1 MAFTVDTPTLNELV
15 PKDAVYTIDWTDD
28 ADNGDYTV
36 NLYKGGVF
44 VDKIEDGIG
53 VKTYDWTPDAG
64 RTSGADYTIRVT
76 DSAIPTPN
84 TAESAAFTL
93 YTLHS
98 RSLSE
103 TIRPSD
109 GLVRSPNILRAIAE
123 TVTPSDA
130 IVRTLNYLRA
140 IAETVLASDTMI
152 VTYIT
157 TQYDHFVYH
166 VDFDAWTE
174 FSYIDEL
181 RACVLTG
188 GSLTENINLILTNSG
203 TVNKYPGDNTTSTD
217 SVLLTRRYDMQMG
230 ILKRLWLDFTG
241 SPTVKTRVYNDAYGS
256 PYYKEYNMATVSAF
270 LRKIWR
276 WVAGGYNRG
285 DSFEL
290 HITNAD
296 IIKNAV
302 VDVSIIGKGVR

>member
-93 YTLHS
+93 CTL
-98 RSLSE
+98 
-103 TIRPSD
+103 
-109 GLVRSPNILRAIAE
+109 
-123 TVTPSDA
+123 
-130 IVRTLNYLRA
+130 
-140 IAETVLASDTMI
+140 
-152 VTYIT
+152 
-157 TQYDHFVYH
+157 YDHFVYH

>member
-28 ADNGDYTV
+28 NSNKPYTIE
-36 NLYKGGVF
+36 LYKGGVF
-44 VDKIEDGIG
+44 VAEIDNPVGAF
-53 VKTYDWTPDAG
+53 TYEWTPDAG
-64 RTSGADYTIRVT
+64 RTTGADYTIKVI
-76 DSAIPTPN
+76 DSASN
-84 TAESAAFTL
+84 EADSAAFTL